1 MTAMTM
7 IEAGA
12 CGATAPA
19 ISEVD
24 RLVIAELH
32 KMEDS
37 ANRIFEWLYDIIAP
51 ALGNSILEVGSG
63 VGVISKFLVAR
74 GQPVILTDHE
84 QSCLDHLQTRFGNAP
99 HVSCRVLDLTSPHY
113 DLGGR
118 VVDTVV
124 CVNVLEHLEDD
135 RRVLHAIREAL
146 APGGTL
152 ILQVPNYPALYG
164 SLDEAYGHFRR
175 YTRTTLAERLHEAGF
190 RLTWMRNFNPL
201 GIPGWF
207 VWAKVLRAR
216 HLSVSALRLYNLLV
230 PLARRLDFLSRFGGL
245 GLIACARS
253 PARAG

>member
-1 MTAMTM
+1 MAM
-7 IEAGA
+7 IEAPSS
-12 CGATAPA
+12 GATAPA

-32 KMEDS
+32 KLEET
-37 ANRIFEWLYDIIAP
+37 ANRTFEWLYDIIAP
-51 ALGNSILEVGSG
+51 ALGSSILEVGSG

-74 GQPVILTDHE
+74 GQPVILTDHQ
-84 QSCLDHLQTRFGNAP
+84 QSYLDYLQMRFGDAP
-99 HVSCRVLDLTSPHY
+99 HISRRVLDLTSSHY

-124 CVNVLEHLEDD
+124 CVNVLEHLQDD
-135 RRVLHAIREAL
+135 RRVLRAMREVL

-164 SLDEAYGHFRR
+164 SLDEVYGHFRR
-175 YTRTTLAERLHEAGF
+175 YTRAMLTERLSEAGF
-190 RLTWMRNFNPL
+190 RIIWMRNFNPL

-207 VWAKVLRAR
+207 VSAKILRAQQIN
-216 HLSVSALRLYNLLV
+216 VNALRLYNLLV
-230 PLARRLDFLSRFGGL
+230 PLARRLDFLSHFGGL

-253 PARAG
+253 PAREDRTS